1 MKDKNILND
10 NEISKVAGG
19 VGDENSNSKAVSPKA
34 FVKRQP
40 AMLLAY
46 GGPSTLPP
54 TDVIRKINENLKKV
68 DKKKEEEIPDT
79 AKSVATKLFLPK
91 QPENKE

>member
-1 MKDKNILND
+1 
-10 NEISKVAGG
+10 
-19 VGDENSNSKAVSPKA
+19 
-34 FVKRQP
+34 
-40 AMLLAY
+40 MLLAY

>member
-34 FVKRQP
+34 SVKHQP
-40 AMLLAY
+40 AMVLAY
-46 GGPSTLPP
+46 GGPSTLPS
-54 TDVIRKINENLKKV
+54 TDVMKKINENLEKL
-68 DKKKEEEIPDT
+68 DEKKKEEIPDP
-79 AKSVATKLFLPK
+79 AKPVATELLPT